1 VKVSATGN
9 AFNKDDENNIEVK
22 NERIKFY
29 SETYWNKL
37 GNIISDKTYNVWKA
51 LENGLINYHDMLFE
65 RKKLVDEVKEAQEQ
79 NRELKKLLNQYMESD
94 VKFYMLTIFRITRH

>member
-1 VKVSATGN
+1 MKVSATGN

-37 GNIISDKTYNVWKA
+37 GNIISDKTFNVWKA
-51 LENGLINYHDMLFE
+51 LEKGLTNYHDLLFE
-65 RKKLVDEVKEAQEQ
+65 RKKLVDEVKESQEK
-79 NRELKKLLNQYMESD
+79 NKELKKLLNQYMESD
-94 VKFYMLTIFRITRH
+94 VKFYFFLFNRIIKH